1 MNLSV
6 IRFGDDFKLEL
17 EAVVQLLKGGIDE
30 IVKIKDGFLW
40 QRCKVEIK
48 QGVKY
53 VDVASWN

>member
-30 IVKIKDGFLW
+30 IVKIKDGFL
-40 QRCKVEIK
+40 
-48 QGVKY
+48 
-53 VDVASWN
+53 